1 MKGADTAA
9 DVLISPARNP
19 QTVTKRPVD
28 EHSLFCRT
36 NESASRTV
44 RIASGMA
51 GLFSVRNP
59 HKLSDNEDAAALIPI
74 DRTRAVL
81 AVADGVG
88 GRPAGAVAAEM
99 VLQSLIDEAAK
110 IRNDGI
116 TLQAGIMEAI
126 DLANGSIQR
135 MGIGAATTLAVI
147 EIDGT
152 RVRPYHV
159 GDSMILIAG
168 RLGKLRHQT
177 VPHSPVG
184 YAVEAGL
191 LDQREAIHHED
202 RHVVSNV
209 VGSPN
214 MRVEVGSVLTLKAW
228 DTVLLASDGVFDN
241 LHVEEVVAL
250 IRTGPIPEV
259 VEHLAAAARQR
270 METPEP
276 GHPSKPDDT
285 TFIVYRRAAS
295 VATRRGSTP
304 CTMPRAT

>member
-1 MKGADTAA
+1 
-9 DVLISPARNP
+9 
-19 QTVTKRPVD
+19 VTKRPDD

-36 NESASRTV
+36 NESASRIV
-44 RIASGMA
+44 GIASGTA
-51 GLFSVRNP
+51 GLFSARSP
-59 HKLSDNEDAAALIPI
+59 HKLSDNEDAVALIPV
-74 DRTRAVL
+74 DRGRGIL

-88 GRPAGAVAAEM
+88 GRPGGAVAAEM
-99 VLQSLIDEAAK
+99 VLHSLVDEADK
-110 IRNDGI
+110 IRDDRI

-126 DLANGSIQR
+126 ELANDGILR
-135 MGIGAATTLAVI
+135 MGIGAATTLAVV
-147 EIDGT
+147 EIDGP

-159 GDSMILIAG
+159 GDSMILVAG

-191 LDQREAIHHED
+191 LDEREAIHHED

-214 MRVEVGSVLTLKAW
+214 MRVEVGSIIELKAW
-228 DTVLLASDGVFDN
+228 DTVLLASDGIFDN
-241 LHVEEVVAL
+241 LHVAEVVEL
-250 IRTGPIPEV
+250 IRKGPIPRV
-259 VEHLAAAARQR
+259 VEELSAAARRR

-285 TFIVYRRAAS
+285 TFIVYRGRAAGRL
-295 VATRRGSTP
+295 RRSGS
-304 CTMPRAT
+304 AVSAAAGA